1 MKNKLS
7 ISIIMLCF
15 FCLSMF
21 SVNRLEARSTAK
33 WLAEAA
39 IEIGK
44 AIDESC
50 NRKRPEEGFWACKAK
65 TCAPAKCISFRSRCD
80 DKKNCS

>member
-7 ISIIMLCF
+7 VSIIMLYF

-21 SVNRLEARSTAK
+21 SVNRLEAQSTAK
-33 WLAEAA
+33 WLADAA
-39 IEIGK
+39 IEVGK

-50 NRKRPEEGFWACKAK
+50 GRNRPDAGFTACKGGV
-65 TCAPAKCISFRSRCD
+65 CAPAKCISFRSRCD
-80 DKKNCS
+80 LEGKCS